1 MNKFENWWNGVSKG
15 IKILLTIIS
24 FGIIGIVARIFKFIE
39 TKDASPLVG
48 AILFF
53 IPLVGLVL
61 WIIDIITVCGS
72 GEFKILYG
80 AGSLND
86 FTKGEEKKAEAVDAE
101 ATEVKDD
108 SDETGEAEPE
118 VKEEE
123 ETDTEEKAE

>member
-1 MNKFENWWNGVSKG
+1 MNKFENWWDGVSKG

-24 FGIIGIVARIFKFIE
+24 FGIIGIVARIFKFVE

-48 AILFF
+48 AILCIVPIVGF
-53 IPLVGLVL
+53 II

-72 GEFKILYG
+72 GEFKILYA
-80 AGSLND
+80 AGSLD
-86 FTKGEEKKAEAVDAE
+86 DLTKKEEKKDEAVDAE

-123 ETDTEEKAE
+123 APDTEEKAE